1 MRIHYLTTNRR
12 GSTALMRHADLAM
25 TARQLWQELRVTRAV
40 LLDWRACPLSKIV
53 LALGVSYL
61 FIPLDLIPDRLPII
75 GHLDEAGFLLLGFVG
90 SRGLV
95 PASILDQFLV
105 DCPLPARPGR
115 RQHLQFI
122 LRVLRADLA
131 NFFPIQYR
139 HVDGLMITGKNSGT
153 HWLKFMLSCA
163 IAEQFGV
170 PPPLYSSGT
179 AADEIISHPRWPARY
194 QELPRI
200 GSSHT
205 IPSIALSW
213 SWLNRLFPLPP
224 IVVLV
229 RDIAPAMGSNYVKW
243 QQRYHVTASRYVR
256 GDPSGQRYVA
266 DLWWYMHFF
275 NRWGDVATAQPGKV
289 LVVRY
294 EDLLVAPEACLRR
307 VLTHFGLW
315 HGECAIAAAL
325 RYVHRD
331 AIRSRL
337 DPSETEL
344 VMAPEGAGGIV
355 RFTPSD
361 GAFMCAAMQRYLRCD
376 FGYGYVTAEPE
387 MAALWEQQAD

>member
-1 MRIHYLTTNRR
+1 VFL
-12 GSTALMRHADLAM
+12 RHADPAM
-25 TARQLWQELRVTRAV
+25 TARRLWQELRVTRVV
-40 LLDWRACPLSKIV
+40 LLDWRACPLSKLV
-53 LALGVSYL
+53 LLLGISYL

-95 PASILDQFLV
+95 PASVLDQFLV
-105 DCPLPARPGR
+105 DCPLPDRPGR
-115 RQHLQFI
+115 WQHLQFM

-170 PPPLYSSGT
+170 PPPLYASGT

-194 QELPRI
+194 PQIPRI

-205 IPSIALSW
+205 IPSIALTW
-213 SWLNRLFPLPP
+213 SWLTRLFPLPP
-224 IVVLV
+224 VVVLV

-243 QQRYHVTASRYVR
+243 QQRYRVSPSQYAR

-266 DLWWYMHFF
+266 DLWWYIHFF
-275 NRWGDVATAQPGKV
+275 NRWGDVSRAQAGKV

-294 EDLLVAPEACLRR
+294 EDLLVAPEVCLTR

-315 HGECAIAAAL
+315 HGERAIAAGL

-344 VMAPEGAGGIV
+344 VMAPEGAGSVV
-355 RFTPSD
+355 RFEASD
-361 GAFMCAAMQRYLRCD
+361 GAFIRAAMQRYLRCD
-376 FGYGYVTAEPE
+376 FGYGYAAAEPV
-387 MAALWEQQAD
+387 MAALWEQQGD

>member
-1 MRIHYLTTNRR
+1 MVL
-12 GSTALMRHADLAM
+12 RHAHTAM
-25 TARQLWQELRVTRAV
+25 TVRRLWQELRVTRV
-40 LLDWRACPLSKIV
+40 VVLDWRACPLSKIV
-53 LALGVSYL
+53 LLLGISYL

-75 GHLDEAGFLLLGFVG
+75 GHFDEAGFLLLGFVG

-105 DCPLPARPGR
+105 DCPLPDRPGR

-131 NFFPIQYR
+131 NFFPLQYR
-139 HVDGLMITGKNSGT
+139 HVDGLLITGKNSGT

-170 PPPLYSSGT
+170 PPPQYSSGT

-194 QELPRI
+194 HQIPRI

-205 IPSIALSW
+205 IPSIALTW
-213 SWLNRLFPLPP
+213 SWLTWMFPLPP
-224 IVVLV
+224 VVVLV

-243 QQRYHVTASRYVR
+243 QRRYRVSPSQYVR
-256 GDPSGQRYVA
+256 GDPSGQRYIA
-266 DLWWYMHFF
+266 DLWWYIHFF
-275 NRWGDVATAQPGKV
+275 NRWGDVATAQSGKV

-294 EDLLVAPEACLRR
+294 EDLLVAPEVCLQR

-315 HGECAIAAAL
+315 HGERAIAAGL

-344 VMAPEGAGGIV
+344 VMAPEGAGSVV
-355 RFTPSD
+355 RFEASD
-361 GAFMCAAMQRYLRCD
+361 GAFIRAAMQRYLRCD
-376 FGYGYVTAEPE
+376 FGYGYAAAPAEAG
-387 MAALWEQQAD
+387 MAALWEQQGD

>member
-1 MRIHYLTTNRR
+1 
-12 GSTALMRHADLAM
+12 
-25 TARQLWQELRVTRAV
+25 VV

-53 LALGVSYL
+53 LLLGISYL
-61 FIPLDLIPDRLPII
+61 FVPIDLIPDRIPII
-75 GHLDEAGFLLLGFVG
+75 GHLDEFGFLVLGFVG

-95 PASILDQFLV
+95 PAAVLDQFLV

-115 RQHLQFI
+115 WQHWQFS

-139 HVDGLMITGKNSGT
+139 HIDGLLVTGKNSGT

-163 IAEQFGV
+163 IAEQFDV

-179 AADEIISHPRWPARY
+179 AADEIISHPRWPPRY
-194 QELPRI
+194 QQIPRI

-205 IPSIALSW
+205 IPSIALTW
-213 SWLNRLFPLPP
+213 SWLTRLLPHP
-224 IVVLV
+224 PVVVLV
-229 RDIAPAMGSNYVKW
+229 RDIPPAMGSNYMKW
-243 QQRYHVTASRYVR
+243 RQHYRVSPSRYVR

-275 NRWGDVATAQPGKV
+275 NRWSDIARAQPGKV

-294 EDLLVAPEACLRR
+294 EDLQVAPEICLRR
-307 VLTHFGLW
+307 VLTHFGLS
-315 HGECAIAAAL
+315 HGERAVGAAL
-325 RYVHRD
+325 RYVRRD

-337 DPSETEL
+337 DPAETEL
-344 VMAPEGAGGIV
+344 VMAPEGADGIV
-355 RFTPSD
+355 CFAASD
-361 GAFMCAAMQRYLRCD
+361 GAFIRAAMQRYLRCD
-376 FGYGYVTAEPE
+376 FGYGYAIAPAKLATLLES
-387 MAALWEQQAD
+387 QAD